1 MPSTTIV
8 GAKASA
14 ISAIGMILARQLR
27 RAPSVPSA
35 PKRASDQMAASLLRR
50 SPS

>member
-1 MPSTTIV
+1 MPSTAIV
-8 GAKASA
+8 GTNASA
-14 ISAIGMILARQLR
+14 ISAIGRIFARQLR

-35 PKRASDQMAASLLRR
+35 PKRASDQTAASLLRR